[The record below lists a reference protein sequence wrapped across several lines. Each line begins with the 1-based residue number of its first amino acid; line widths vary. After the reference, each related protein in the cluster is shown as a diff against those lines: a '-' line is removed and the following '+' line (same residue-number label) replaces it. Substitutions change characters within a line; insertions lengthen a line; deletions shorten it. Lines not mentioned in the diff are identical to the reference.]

1 MEERTITLNSKEL
14 MHTSYMYNKIGRK
27 FLNKYNVDRFYMH
40 IRSKLEVKA
49 FSERILAKVSPD
61 LKVYDA
67 LFEDTTENG
76 EFVRKCKI
84 LILNTSICKR
94 IYYCV
99 EFFVYH
105 EKMSWRMFTGLFS
118 EDVVFDDDD
127 AEDDPQN
134 NNEDDN
140 SAEAS

>member
-1 MEERTITLNSKEL
+1 MEERTITLSSKEL
-14 MHTSYMYNKIGRK
+14 MYTSKIYSLIGRR
-27 FLNKYNVDRFYMH
+27 FLNKYNVNRFYNH
-40 IRSKLEVKA
+40 ILGKTEVKA

-67 LFEDTTENG
+67 LFEDSTENG
-76 EFVRKCKI
+76 EFVRNCKI

-99 EFFVYH
+99 EFFVCH
-105 EKMSWRMFTGLFS
+105 EKISWRMLTGLFS
-118 EDVVFDDDD
+118 ENIVFDDET
-127 AEDDPQN
+127 EDDPQN

>member
-14 MHTSYMYNKIGRK
+14 IYTSKIYSLIGRR
-27 FLNKYNVDRFYMH
+27 FLNKYNVNRFYNH
-40 IRSKLEVKA
+40 ILGKTEVKA

-67 LFEDTTENG
+67 LFEDSTENG
-76 EFVRKCKI
+76 EFVRNCKI

-105 EKMSWRMFTGLFS
+105 EKISWRMLTGLFS
-118 EDVVFDDDD
+118 ENIVFDDET
-127 AEDDPQN
+127 EDDSDS
-134 NNEDDN
+134 NNEDND
-140 SAEAS
+140 SVKAS

>member
-1 MEERTITLNSKEL
+1 MEERTITLSSKEL
-14 MHTSYMYNKIGRK
+14 MYTSKIYSLIGRR
-27 FLNKYNVDRFYMH
+27 FLNKYNVNRFYNH
-40 IRSKLEVKA
+40 ILGKTEVKA

-67 LFEDTTENG
+67 LFEDSTENG
-76 EFVRKCKI
+76 EFVRNCKI

-105 EKMSWRMFTGLFS
+105 EKISWRMLTGLFS
-118 EDVVFDDDD
+118 ENIVFDDETKDD
-127 AEDDPQN
+127 SDS
-134 NNEDDN
+134 NNEDND
-140 SAEAS
+140 SVKAS

>member
-1 MEERTITLNSKEL
+1 MEERTITLSSKEL
-14 MHTSYMYNKIGRK
+14 MYTSKIYSLIGRR
-27 FLNKYNVDRFYMH
+27 FLNKYNVNRFYNH
-40 IRSKLEVKA
+40 ILGKTEVKA

-67 LFEDTTENG
+67 LFEDSTENG
-76 EFVRKCKI
+76 EFVRNCKI

-105 EKMSWRMFTGLFS
+105 EKISWRMLTGLFS
-118 EDVVFDDDD
+118 ENIVFDDET
-127 AEDDPQN
+127 EDGSDS
-134 NNEDDN
+134 NNEDND
-140 SAEAS
+140 SVKAS

>member
-1 MEERTITLNSKEL
+1 MEERTITLSSKEL
-14 MHTSYMYNKIGRK
+14 MYTSKIYSLIGRR
-27 FLNKYNVDRFYMH
+27 FLNKYNVNRFYNH
-40 IRSKLEVKA
+40 ILGKTEVKA

-67 LFEDTTENG
+67 LFEDSTENG
-76 EFVRKCKI
+76 EFVRNCKI

-105 EKMSWRMFTGLFS
+105 EKISWRMLTGLFS
-118 EDVVFDDDD
+118 ENIVFDDET
-127 AEDDPQN
+127 EDDSDS
-134 NNEDDN
+134 NNEDND
-140 SAEAS
+140 SVKAS

>member
-1 MEERTITLNSKEL
+1 MEERTITLSSKEL
-14 MHTSYMYNKIGRK
+14 MYTSKIYSLIGRR
-27 FLNKYNVDRFYMH
+27 FLNKYNANRFYNH
-40 IRSKLEVKA
+40 ILGKTEVKA

-67 LFEDTTENG
+67 LFEDSTENG
-76 EFVRKCKI
+76 EFVRNCKI

-105 EKMSWRMFTGLFS
+105 EKISWRMLTGLFS
-118 EDVVFDDDD
+118 ENIVFDDET
-127 AEDDPQN
+127 EDDSDS
-134 NNEDDN
+134 NNEDND
-140 SAEAS
+140 SVKAS